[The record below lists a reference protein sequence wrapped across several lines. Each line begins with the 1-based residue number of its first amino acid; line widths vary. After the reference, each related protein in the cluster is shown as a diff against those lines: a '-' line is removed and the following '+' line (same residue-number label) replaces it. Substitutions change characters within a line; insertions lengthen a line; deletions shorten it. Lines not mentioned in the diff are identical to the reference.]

1 MQADGPENNSI
12 PKVDSVY
19 RSDVFGD
26 PVPRWKQVVFSSL
39 GLILVLVSASQ
50 ILVSSIYAGKAYPGV
65 TVAGQEIGGISRHQA
80 KEILQS
86 KIDGYKVALKVESK
100 SYVATP
106 EDMGISYDLN
116 STLDD
121 AFIQGKNQWLAAVGL
136 FETLRSRGINYSYK
150 VDNDKKKAYIDK
162 IVADTGKAPVD
173 ATVVVENGEPKV
185 QPDVNGVGLSTTQVE
200 SAIFERVSTVDA
212 DPVVLTQ
219 SSQPARIKSKDVEP
233 AIKETKVLL
242 STPVTITYLGKV
254 FQPTSTDM
262 SNWYV
267 FEKTP
272 PDEPAGVK
280 PKVSTDGIKN
290 YLQKVAVQIN
300 VSPVNKK
307 VRIENGVAS
316 VEREGAEGLALDQD
330 SLSNQIASSVSEKK
344 SFTGEAPT
352 VKLGF
357 KTETNRVTTLAY
369 GKYIEINLARQY
381 MWVYQD
387 QKVIFESPITS
398 GAAGAGFP
406 TVQGLFSVMAKQTN
420 RNLNGYAIGYNYNV
434 FVNYWMPFFGNYGL
448 HDASWRS
455 SFGGSDYY
463 YGGSHG
469 CVNMPLNA
477 AAFLYGWAD
486 VGTPVWVHS

>member
-1 MQADGPENNSI
+1 MQADAHEKNTI
-12 PKVDSVY
+12 PSVNPVY
-19 RSDVFGD
+19 RQDVFGE
-26 PVPRWKQVVFSSL
+26 PVSRIRQASFIIGGFLLVALSTAQV
-39 GLILVLVSASQ
+39 LIG
-50 ILVSSIYAGKAYPGV
+50 SIYAGKAYPGV
-65 TVAGQEIGGISRHQA
+65 KVAGQDIGGMTR
-80 KEILQS
+80 EQS
-86 KIDGYKVALKVESK
+86 KELLQQKINGYKVTIKVDTK
-100 SYVATP
+100 TYTATP
-106 EDMGISYDLN
+106 EEAGISYDLN

-121 AFIQGKNQWLAAVGL
+121 AFVQGKKQWFAPVGL
-136 FETLRSRGINYSYK
+136 YQTINSMGINYSYK
-150 VDNDKKKAYIDK
+150 VDNDKKKAFVNK
-162 IVADTGKAPVD
+162 IVTETGKAPVD
-173 ATVVVENGEPKV
+173 ATVVIENGEPKV
-185 QPDVNGVGLSTTQVE
+185 QPDQNGIGLSSSQVE
-200 SAIFERVSTVDA
+200 NALFERVSTVDH
-212 DPVVLTQ
+212 DPVGLSQ
-219 SSQPARIKSKDVEP
+219 SSQPARIKAKDVEP
-233 AIKETKVLL
+233 AIKETKQLL
-242 STPVTITYLGKV
+242 STPVTITYQGKV
-254 FQPTSTDM
+254 FQPTPSDM
-262 SNWYV
+262 SNWYA

-272 PDEPAGVK
+272 PEEPAGVK
-280 PKVSTDGIKN
+280 PVVNSDGIKN
-290 YLQKVAVQIN
+290 YLQKVAIQIN
-300 VSPVNKK
+300 VNPINKK
-307 VRIENGVAS
+307 VKIENGVS
-316 VEREGAEGLALDQD
+316 QVEREGSEGLALDQD
-330 SLSNQIASSVSEKK
+330 TLSTQIAEAVGQKK

-369 GKYIEINLARQY
+369 GKYIEINLSRQY

-406 TVQGLFSVMAKQTN
+406 TVQGLFSVLAKQTN

-434 FVNYWMPFFGNYGL
+434 FVKYWMPFFGNYGL